1 MKKIWMLLTASLLS
15 CTLLGCNTSKD
26 DEKKDV
32 PVNNEATDEN
42 TDKTEGN
49 ENDANEATNGDEA
62 GLEMSDEAAEKIAEL
77 EEVDSATVIVTDNN
91 AYVGVILQ
99 GGNDDEEELEKI
111 EDKIAEQVK
120 AINTNVENV
129 YVSVNPDFVE
139 QITDYGEKI
148 NAGEPVEGLFEEF
161 TDVVKRVFPD
171 AS

>member
-77 EEVDSATVIVTDNN
+77 EEATAQPIVTDNN
-91 AYVGVILQ
+91 AYGVILQ

-171 AS
+171 SS